1 MIGYQNENCFDATYV
16 GAHSYAS
23 LQTVILG
30 MRNAKFSL
38 SSSEKAE
45 SSFVILFSEYFRK
58 RRKFS
63 VMVRVEGLRIQDHSF
78 KKMQLL
84 LALAINVRNE
94 MEISGD

>member
-1 MIGYQNENCFDATYV
+1 LLPCTSAGFEGCGEKSGV
-16 GAHSYAS
+16 GVSCAS
-23 LQTVILG
+23 LRTVIFG

-63 VMVRVEGLRIQDHSF
+63 VMVRVEVFQ
-78 KKMQLL
+78 KMQLL
-84 LALAINVRNE
+84 LALTINLRNE
-94 MEISGD
+94 IEILGD

>member
-1 MIGYQNENCFDATYV
+1 MIGYQNENRFDATHV
-16 GAHSYAS
+16 GVHSCAS
-23 LQTVILG
+23 LRTVIFD

-58 RRKFS
+58 LRKFS
-63 VMVRVEGLRIQDHSF
+63 VMVRVEGLRIQDYSF

-94 MEISGD
+94 IEILGD